1 MDEEDTLVIPTGI
14 HGRTG
19 QRFHAPLAVEDL
31 SRVLRDVQN
40 NLSKAETE
48 AAKHA
53 SGERYALPFGASPEE
68 LSSVGWGV
76 VYAPN
81 ISPAVREALKL
92 LVEKRKSKS
101 GRHFKEI
108 EFVLGETPGEFLKRF
123 NVAWGSV
130 QPHRLPYHL
139 LIVGSPEDIP
149 FEFQYQLDIEYSVGR
164 LYFDGDSAEPYA
176 TYVKH
181 VLDYES
187 AAIAPRPRE
196 VGFFAPVHGGDTPTK
211 MAFRHFIQPLS
222 GPQEREEDASPHVL
236 ELVQATAKV
245 VTGADASRETL
256 KQWLGG
262 GASQP
267 AVIWTAGH
275 GMAFDA
281 TDPEQMALQGA
292 LLTGDWTG
300 FNTMNRAHY
309 LAGSDLDAESD
320 LRGMVAFLFAC
331 FGAGTPKIDSYP
343 NVSGERREIAQRS
356 FIAALPQAMMMRG
369 ALGVIGHID
378 VAYGYSFKPR
388 GVKSAQVGPYSN
400 CLGHLLSS
408 KCLGTATCDL
418 SGRAATL
425 GAQVADTLFSNKT
438 PMTPSET
445 VNMWC
450 ERNDARGYVLLGD
463 PAIRLR
469 FPENS

>member
-1 MDEEDTLVIPTGI
+1 MDEGDLFVIPTGI

-19 QRFHAPLAVEDL
+19 KRFHDPLAIEDL
-31 SRVLRDVQN
+31 SRVLRDTQN
-40 NLSKAETE
+40 SLSKAEVE

-81 ISPAVREALKL
+81 IPPSVREALRP
-92 LVEKRKSKS
+92 LVERRKSKS

-108 EFVLGETPGEFLKRF
+108 EFVPGETPAAFLKRF

-139 LIVGSPEDIP
+139 LLVGSPEDIP

-164 LYFDGDSAEPYA
+164 LYFDGDSGESYA
-176 TYVKH
+176 MYAKN
-181 VLDYES
+181 VLEYES
-187 AAIAPRPRE
+187 SVITPRPRE
-196 VGFFAPVHGGDTPTK
+196 VGFFAPVHGGDIPTQ
-211 MAFRHFIQPLS
+211 MAFRHFIRPLS
-222 GPQEREEDASPHVL
+222 ESEEDGPTHVL
-236 ELVQATAKV
+236 EQVQAKASV
-245 VTGADASRETL
+245 VTGAAASREKL

-267 AVIWTAGH
+267 AVVWTSGH

-281 TDPEQMALQGA
+281 TDSEQIALQGA

-300 FNTMNRAHY
+300 FNTMNRTHY
-309 LAGSDLDAESD
+309 LAGSDLGSDAD

-343 NVSGERREIAQRS
+343 SASGERREIAQRS
-356 FIAALPQAMMMRG
+356 FLAALPQAMLTHG

-378 VAYGYSFKPR
+378 IAYGYSFKPR
-388 GVKSAQVGPYSN
+388 GVKSPQVGPYSN
-400 CLGHLLSS
+400 CLGYLLSGR
-408 KCLGTATCDL
+408 CLGTATCDL

-425 GAQVADTLFSNKT
+425 AAQVADTLFSNNSQA
-438 PMTPSET
+438 TPSDT

-463 PAIRLR
+463 PSIRLR
-469 FPENS
+469 FPENP

>member
-1 MDEEDTLVIPTGI
+1 MDEEEDTFVIPTGI

-19 QRFHAPLAVEDL
+19 KRFHDPVAIDDL
-31 SRVLRDVQN
+31 SRVLRDAQSG
-40 NLSKAETE
+40 LSKAEVE

-81 ISPAVREALKL
+81 TPPAVRDALKP
-92 LVEKRKSKS
+92 LVEQRKSKS

-108 EFVLGETPGEFLKRF
+108 EYVPGETPGAFLTRF

-139 LIVGSPEDIP
+139 LLVGSPEDIP

-164 LYFDGDSAEPYA
+164 LHFDGDAVEPYA
-176 TYVKH
+176 TYVKN
-181 VLDYES
+181 VLEYEAS
-187 AAIAPRPRE
+187 AIVPRPRE
-196 VGFFAPVHGGDTPTK
+196 VGFFAPVHGGDVPTQ
-211 MAFRHFIQPLS
+211 MAFRHFIRPLS
-222 GPQEREEDASPHVL
+222 ERQDEDGPTHVL
-236 ELVQATAKV
+236 EQVQATAKV
-245 VTGADASRETL
+245 LTGAEASREKL
-256 KQWLGG
+256 QQWLGG
-262 GASQP
+262 GSSQP
-267 AVIWTAGH
+267 AVIWTSGH

-281 TDPEQMALQGA
+281 TDPEQAALQGA
-292 LLTGDWTG
+292 LLTGDWSG
-300 FNTMNRAHY
+300 FNTMERKHY
-309 LAGSDLDAESD
+309 LAGSDLGSDAD

-343 NVSGERREIAQRS
+343 GASGERREIAPRS
-356 FIAALPQAMMMRG
+356 FIAALPQAMLARG

-378 VAYGYSFKPR
+378 IAYGYSFKPR
-388 GVKSAQVGPYSN
+388 GVKSPQVGPYSN
-400 CLGHLLSS
+400 CLGYLLSG

-425 GAQVADTLFSNKT
+425 GAQVADTLLSNKPAT
-438 PMTPSET
+438 PTET
-445 VNMWC
+445 VAMWC

-463 PAIRLR
+463 PSIRLR
-469 FPENS
+469 FQ